1 MRFVQ
6 LTAGAGDNFY
16 CENCLRDVA
25 LVRAMRQAGHDAMTV
40 PLYLPLMTGE
50 GDGGGVFFGGIN
62 VYLQQKS
69 GLFRWTP
76 RWLDRL
82 LDSPR
87 LLHWAGKK
95 AGMTSAREVG
105 ETLLSML
112 RGEQGRQAKE
122 VARLAAWLRDEAH
135 PDVVSISAALLIG
148 AARRIRDET
157 GAAIVC
163 SLQDEEGYLDALG
176 EPYRSQAWALL
187 AERCRGVDAFIAPSR
202 FYAETMQR
210 RLGLPAEKVHVIHNA
225 IDVHGYAPAE
235 HRPEP
240 PTVGFLQQLSAG
252 KGFDTLVEAFI
263 LLKRTPE
270 LAAARLRALGGV
282 TGADAPTIQAVT
294 RRLKDAGVWG
304 DVELITDFL
313 AHDKAAFL
321 RTCSAVSV
329 PTRRGEAFGLWLLE
343 SLAGGVP
350 VVVPDHGA
358 NRELVDATGGGLLCR
373 PNDPPDLA
381 DKLHRV
387 LTDRHLADSLG
398 RHGRAAVLEKF
409 TTDRMAAAVTR
420 MCEGLAGPARGG
432 GPVARV
438 SLA

>member
-16 CENCLRDVA
+16 CENCLRDAA
-25 LVRAMRQAGHDAMTV
+25 LVRAMHKAGHDALTV

-69 GLFRWTP
+69 ALFRWTP
-76 RWLDRL
+76 RWLDKL

-105 ETLLSML
+105 RTMLSML
-112 RGEQGRQAKE
+112 RGEQGRQVKE
-122 VARLAAWLRDEAH
+122 VQRLAAWLRDEVR
-135 PDVVSISAALLIG
+135 PEVISISAALLIG
-148 AARRIRDET
+148 AARRMKELT

-163 SLQDEEGYLDALG
+163 SLQDEEGYLDSLP
-176 EPYRSQAWALL
+176 EPYSSQAWALL
-187 AERCRGVDAFIAPSR
+187 AERCRDVDAFIAPSR

-210 RLGLPAEKVHVIHNA
+210 RLNLPAGKVHVIHSA
-225 IDVHGYAPAE
+225 IDPHGYAPAE

-240 PTVGFLQQLSAG
+240 PTVGFLQQLCTG
-252 KGFDTLVEAFI
+252 KGFDTLAEAFI

-270 LAAARLRALGGV
+270 LAGARMRALGGA
-282 TGADAPTIQAVT
+282 TGADLPTVQAVT
-294 RRLKDAGVWG
+294 QRLKDAGVWQ
-304 DVELITDFL
+304 DVELITAFL

-321 RTCSAVSV
+321 RTCSAVAV

-343 SLAGGVP
+343 SLAAGVP

-358 NRELVDATGGGLLCR
+358 HGELIEATGGGLLCR
-373 PNDPPDLA
+373 PNDPADLA
-381 DKLHRV
+381 EKLHRL

-398 RHGRAAVLEKF
+398 HRGRAAVLEKF
-409 TTDRMAAAVTR
+409 TTDTMAAAVTR
-420 MCEGLAGPARGG
+420 MCEELVR
-432 GPVARV
+432 
-438 SLA
+438 